1 MTNIPEEIVTF
12 MQKYRAL
19 GYAVAV
25 FTPEELRGLE
35 PETIEYHMI
44 SEANDM
50 IDYLADEE
58 TQE

>member
-1 MTNIPEEIVTF
+1 MTNIQEEIVTF
-12 MQKYRAL
+12 IQKYRAL

-50 IDYLADEE
+50 IDYLSEE
-58 TQE
+58 